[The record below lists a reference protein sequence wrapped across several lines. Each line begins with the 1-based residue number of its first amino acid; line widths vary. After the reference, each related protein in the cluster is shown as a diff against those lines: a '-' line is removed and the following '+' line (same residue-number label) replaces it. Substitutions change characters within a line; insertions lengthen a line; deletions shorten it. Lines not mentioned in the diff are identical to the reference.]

1 MFNDEFTKDFF
12 NDIVAMALK
21 RPNLRD
27 ALEKD
32 PVEVFRQLG
41 FKLKKELKFVF
52 YEDMPLAKEPDV
64 VYINIGESAEVDLS
78 LDDLTC
84 VSGGST
90 VVHQDLMGFAPG
102 TQSVEV
108 DGGIGSIN
116 RNECLGKLKELY
128 S

>member
-1 MFNDEFTKDFF
+1 MFNDEPTKDFF
-12 NDIVAMALK
+12 NDIVTMALK

-52 YEDMPLAKEPDV
+52 YEEIPPAKEPDV
-64 VYINIGESAEVDLS
+64 VYINIGESDEVDLS
-78 LDDLTC
+78 LDDLTY
-84 VSGGST
+84 VNGGSGT
-90 VVHQDLMGFAPG
+90 VQQDLIGFAPG
-102 TQSVEV
+102 TQSVEL
-108 DGGIGSIN
+108 DGGIGSID
-116 RNECLGKLKELY
+116 RNECLGILENVY